1 MSPADNADALTPL
14 MRLRRR
20 RKAFRVFG
28 TLLILALLLLVGIV
42 LAVNQG
48 RNFHRM
54 VDWLGLEDYLK
65 IMQPAASEAPK
76 RYRQGRVATFPPRLV
91 SSNTDEASAFSRFPS
106 QAAYERCRQ
115 LSADSAAMASF
126 QASGDDWECVFSREL
141 GTTPE
146 PSVLFI
152 QARGTSPDSFRTFRA
167 KLSLL
172 DPSQDT
178 ELMRLAL
185 DSLDR
190 FGLALSPES
199 RRYVG
204 ERITMRR
211 NFSSLLENYRISFER
226 ERDDE
231 KRFNLLIVPLST
243 MTTCASPRVESDGRS
258 MSASIAPMRLG
269 CLSLNRK
276 PPISGQ
282 SVKPD

>member
-1 MSPADNADALTPL
+1 MSPADKADALTPL

-20 RKAFRVFG
+20 RRALRIFG
-28 TLLILALLLLVGIV
+28 ALLILALLLLTSTV

-54 VDWLGLEDYLK
+54 VDWLGLENYLK
-65 IMQPAASEAPK
+65 IIQPVASEAPK
-76 RYRQGRVATFPPRLV
+76 RYRQSRVASFPPHLV
-91 SSNTDEASAFSRFPS
+91 LPNIDEAGAFSRFPS

-115 LSADSAAMASF
+115 LSADGSVMASF
-126 QASGDDWECVFSREL
+126 QASGDDWECVLSREL
-141 GTTPE
+141 GSMSD

-167 KLSLL
+167 KLSLI
-172 DPSQDT
+172 DPSQDAP
-178 ELMRLAL
+178 LIRLAL

-199 RRYVG
+199 RRYVE

-211 NFSSLLENYRISFER
+211 NFSSLLENYRITFER

-243 MTTCASPRVESDGRS
+243 MTSCTLPRIESEGTI
-258 MSASIAPMRLG
+258 MNASIAPMQLG
-269 CLSLNRK
+269 CLSFNRK
-276 PPISGQ
+276 PFASGQ
-282 SVKPD
+282 SVQPD